1 MSTIAIDLGTS
12 NTQIACLDAN
22 GVPKNIGEA
31 IPTALFVDKDSGR
44 IRVGAEA
51 QLAYE
56 DAQSAGQT
64 DADSYYL
71 ETFKPE
77 LCMREVDGAAHT
89 VLLGESGRRM
99 TWLEVLTECFRHCR
113 AYAQRVEFAG
123 EEVNSVVLTHPVNF
137 PNSELYRQAA
147 EAAGFRSVR
156 FVQEPEAA
164 YLGYRS
170 GGRDLGNNVLV
181 FDMGGGTLDVA
192 LLQQAADGR
201 RVNTAPLR
209 LDTAGVHIDNAVCA
223 SMYEELLA
231 KGIANACGE
240 VEVAFKKYARTQIKE
255 ELGIGGRSSVKIRY
269 MSDVSDTVLRG
280 EYTMERFRKVL
291 DRLMTTVYRRIDE
304 YVRRLPVQPDT
315 VLMVGGSSRL
325 RLIQEALKN
334 LFPGINV
341 FTPHDGGSLV
351 AKGALLSTPTVARNS
366 DSSSK
371 TMDTWGIMRKNVG
384 GVGEWEWRLTLTSAS
399 YDLTARITDIASG
412 RELLR
417 VKHSSFIN
425 DIAHSPCG
433 RYLATA
439 SSDKTAR
446 ITEIATGR
454 ELMRVQHASC
464 VTSVDF
470 SPCGQYLATGSKDK
484 TACITE
490 VATGRE
496 LLRIQHADW
505 IQFVKYSPGGRYL
518 ITSSDDNKVRITEPS
533 TGREILRVQ
542 HTDKVNSVECSPC
555 GRYLATGSNDGT
567 ARITEIATGRELLRI
582 QHKGWVLSVAF
593 SACGCYLA
601 TSSSDKTVRITEIAT
616 GKEVVKKTHS
626 DVVRTVT
633 FHPGER
639 KPLLA
644 TGSEDGSVNILTKLF
659 NPWLSSHIT
668 VSRPCLKHSQ
678 VVHTIAFSPCGRYL
692 ATGSNDGTA
701 RITEFDTG
709 REMRRVQH
717 EAPISSVAFAPVVRM
732 GELRECPDD
741 SECPDFF
748 LSGIID
754 KLSDFLK

>member
-31 IPTALFVDKDSGR
+31 IPTALFVDKGSGR

-99 TWLEVLTECFRHCR
+99 TWLEVLTKCFRHCR

-123 EEVNSVVLTHPVNF
+123 AEVNSVVLTHPVNF
-137 PNSELYRQAA
+137 PNAELYRQAA

-351 AKGALLSTPTVARNS
+351 AKGALLFTPTVGSFPLMPA
-366 DSSSK
+366 
-371 TMDTWGIMRKNVG
+371 
-384 GVGEWEWRLTLTSAS
+384 
-399 YDLTARITDIASG
+399 TD
-412 RELLR
+412 EQNR
-417 VKHSSFIN
+417 VKPSHP
-425 DIAHSPCG
+425 D
-433 RYLATA
+433 L
-439 SSDKTAR
+439 D
-446 ITEIATGR
+446 
-454 ELMRVQHASC
+454 
-464 VTSVDF
+464 
-470 SPCGQYLATGSKDK
+470 
-484 TACITE
+484 
-490 VATGRE
+490 
-496 LLRIQHADW
+496 
-505 IQFVKYSPGGRYL
+505 
-518 ITSSDDNKVRITEPS
+518 VR
-533 TGREILRVQ
+533 L
-542 HTDKVNSVECSPC
+542 
-555 GRYLATGSNDGT
+555 
-567 ARITEIATGRELLRI
+567 
-582 QHKGWVLSVAF
+582 F
-593 SACGCYLA
+593 M
-601 TSSSDKTVRITEIAT
+601 
-616 GKEVVKKTHS
+616 
-626 DVVRTVT
+626 T
-633 FHPGER
+633 F
-639 KPLLA
+639 L
-644 TGSEDGSVNILTKLF
+644 
-659 NPWLSSHIT
+659 
-668 VSRPCLKHSQ
+668 
-678 VVHTIAFSPCGRYL
+678 
-692 ATGSNDGTA
+692 
-701 RITEFDTG
+701 
-709 REMRRVQH
+709 
-717 EAPISSVAFAPVVRM
+717 
-732 GELRECPDD
+732 
-741 SECPDFF
+741 
-748 LSGIID
+748 
-754 KLSDFLK
+754 

>member
-1 MSTIAIDLGTS
+1 MNTIAIDLGTS

-22 GVPKNIGEA
+22 GIPKNIGEA

-56 DAQSAGQT
+56 GAQHAGQT

-269 MSDVSDTVLRG
+269 MSDVSDAVLRG

-351 AKGALLSTPTVARNS
+351 AKGALLFTPTVA
-366 DSSSK
+366 
-371 TMDTWGIMRKNVG
+371 
-384 GVGEWEWRLTLTSAS
+384 
-399 YDLTARITDIASG
+399 
-412 RELLR
+412 
-417 VKHSSFIN
+417 
-425 DIAHSPCG
+425 
-433 RYLATA
+433 
-439 SSDKTAR
+439 
-446 ITEIATGR
+446 
-454 ELMRVQHASC
+454 QSC
-464 VTSVDF
+464 
-470 SPCGQYLATGSKDK
+470 YLATGSWNK
-484 TACITE
+484 TAHITE
-490 VATGRE
+490 IGTGRE
-496 LLRIQHADW
+496 
-505 IQFVKYSPGGRYL
+505 V
-518 ITSSDDNKVRITEPS
+518 
-533 TGREILRVQ
+533 LRVQ
-542 HTDKVNSVECSPC
+542 HKHWVGSVAYSPC
-555 GRYLATGSNDGT
+555 GRYLATGSGDHT
-567 ARITEIATGRELLRI
+567 ARITEISTGKE
-582 QHKGWVLSVAF
+582 VLSVRHESGVYSVAY
-593 SACGCYLA
+593 SPCGRYLA
-601 TSSSDKTVRITEIAT
+601 TGSDDHTARITEISTGREVLRVQHEHWVCSVAYSPCGRYLATGSDDHTARITEISTGREVLRVQHEHWVCSVAYSPCGRYLATGSDDHTARITEISTGREVLRVQHEHWVCSVAYSPCGRYLATGLKDHTARITEIST
-616 GKEVVKKTHS
+616 GKEVLR
-626 DVVRTVT
+626 VRHTNWV
-633 FHPGER
+633 R
-639 KPLLA
+639 
-644 TGSEDGSVNILTKLF
+644 SV
-659 NPWLSSHIT
+659 
-668 VSRPCLKHSQ
+668 
-678 VVHTIAFSPCGRYL
+678 AFSPCGRYL
-692 ATGSNDGTA
+692 ATGSNDDTA
-701 RITEFDTG
+701 RITEISTG
-709 REMRRVQH
+709 REVLCVRHTNWVRSVAYSPCGRYLATGSLDNTARIT
-717 EAPISSVAFAPVVRM
+717 EISTGKEVLCVRHGSSVYSVAFSPV
-732 GELRECPDD
+732 
-741 SECPDFF
+741 
-748 LSGIID
+748 
-754 KLSDFLK
+754 K